1 MTSSDAARVLVV
13 DDEVHI
19 REAITQALGR
29 AGYSVDTASDADAA
43 LAKLE
48 HLPFDVAL
56 CDIRLPGTS
65 GMELLARIREL
76 YGIDVIIITGYS
88 SVESAVTAIK
98 SGAADYLAKPF
109 TPEQVRHVVAKTL
122 AQRRLAEE
130 NDYLSERLRLLAG
143 EEIVVGESA
152 PMRRLFTLA
161 RTAAASDSCVLV
173 SGESGSGKEVVAR
186 FIHGAS
192 PRKDGS
198 FVTVNCAAIPANLL
212 ESNLFGHRRGAF
224 TGAVYSRRGSFEL
237 ANGGTLFLDEIGDMA
252 IEMQAKILRALE
264 ERQIWRVGAE
274 EPTTV
279 NVRILAATNK
289 VLENEV
295 RAQRFREDLY
305 WRLNV
310 VQLVVPPL
318 REHPEDIVPLAH
330 AFLKLHARA
339 VTKNTPGFSDEALVA
354 LTRYSWP
361 GNVRELRNAIE
372 RAVIFAKPG
381 EPIRLGDLSLNLG
394 HPSRPEP
401 IGPANSFRS
410 LREMQLEYMQN
421 VLQACDG
428 SYARAAEILR
438 VSRVTLWR
446 KLGRSPE
453 TDDVSE

>member
-1 MTSSDAARVLVV
+1 MKSPDAAQILVV
-13 DDEVHI
+13 DDEAHI
-19 REAITQALGR
+19 REAITQALIR
-29 AGYSVDTASDADAA
+29 AGHSVETAPDAEAA

-48 HLPFDVAL
+48 RLLFDVVL

-65 GMELLARIREL
+65 GMELLGHIREL
-76 YGIDVIIITGYS
+76 YDSEVIIITGYS
-88 SVESAVTAIK
+88 SIESAVAAIK

-109 TPEQVRHVVAKTL
+109 TPEQVRDVVAKTL
-122 AQRRLAEE
+122 AHRWLGREKDHLT
-130 NDYLSERLRLLAG
+130 ERVRLLAG
-143 EEIVVGESA
+143 DEIVVGESG

-161 RTAAASDSCVLV
+161 RTAAASDSCVLIT
-173 SGESGSGKEVVAR
+173 GESGSGKEVVAR
-186 FIHGAS
+186 FIHAAS

-224 TGAVYSRRGSFEL
+224 TGAVYNRRGSFEL

-274 EPTTV
+274 EPTPV

-289 VLENEV
+289 VLEDEV
-295 RAQRFREDLY
+295 KAQRFRADLY

-310 VQLVVPPL
+310 VQLAVPPL
-318 REHPEDIVPLAH
+318 REHPEDIPVLAET
-330 AFLKLHARA
+330 FLKRHAREI
-339 VTKNTPGFSDEALVA
+339 TKSIPGFSDDALAA
-354 LTRYSWP
+354 LSRYPWP

-381 EPIRLGDLSLNLG
+381 EPLRLGDLSLNLG
-394 HPSRPEP
+394 HPGQASKQEP
-401 IGPANSFRS
+401 AGPATPLRS
-410 LREMQLEYMQN
+410 LKDVQLEYIQQ
-421 VLQACDG
+421 VIKACDG
-428 SYARAAEILR
+428 SYARAAEILG

-446 KLGRSPE
+446 KLN
-453 TDDVSE
+453 